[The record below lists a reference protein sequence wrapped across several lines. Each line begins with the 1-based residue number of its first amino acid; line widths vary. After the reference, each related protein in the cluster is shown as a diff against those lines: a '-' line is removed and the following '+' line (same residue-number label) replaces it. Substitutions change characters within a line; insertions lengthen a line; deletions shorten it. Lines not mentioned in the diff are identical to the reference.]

1 MELSEIRFPVGS
13 PLIIPSDSQVGK
25 TEKAPTGS
33 FDSIFSK
40 EIKRG
45 DVRVSSHAENRL
57 RERGLNLTGDDIS
70 RIGGAMDTL
79 ASKGGR
85 DSLVLMGGTALI
97 VNVPN
102 RTIITAMDAGNV
114 FTNIDSAMI
123 LNGVGVN

>member
-1 MELSEIRFPVGS
+1 MSEIRFPVGS
-13 PLIIPSDSQVGK
+13 PLIIPSDSPAGK
-25 TEKAPTGS
+25 TDKAPAAS
-33 FDSIFSK
+33 FESIFSK

-45 DVRVSSHAENRL
+45 EVRVSSHAENRL

-123 LNGVGVN
+123 LGNRQ